1 MGAGVGIGGDHVD
14 RKVGTQLDRRLAGT
28 ESPRDPG
35 TGRVAADM
43 KLLVLSDIH
52 FACEAERARAGHEA
66 RVIGNPLLRLAAHAW
81 RSGVWLRDPNA
92 HNHRLDAIVARNPD
106 PDLVIANGDFTV
118 DSAFVG
124 VSDPPS
130 RESARLALGRLREAY
145 SDRLL
150 ATIGDHD
157 LGKMSLFGGAGGPR
171 LDRLRQC
178 VGSLGLET
186 CWVRDVGVYRMLGV
200 TSSLLALPVFER
212 ELLDSD
218 RSGWHDAREAQFRA
232 VRTALDSLEPGRR
245 LILFVHDPTA
255 LPFLDREPSMRK
267 LIASGAMAA
276 TVIGHL
282 HTPMILTMA
291 RGLAGIP
298 EVRGLGVTARRYTS
312 ALRQAACW
320 KRFRLQLCP
329 SPAGCQLLKDGGF
342 LRAELDPS
350 GSRPLRWD
358 RVRLPW
364 DLPGA

>member
-1 MGAGVGIGGDHVD
+1 MAITTPGRNWIGVG
-14 RKVGTQLDRRLAGT
+14 LET

-35 TGRVAADM
+35 TGMVFRVM

-52 FACEAERARAGHEA
+52 FACEAERARAGHEG

-118 DSAFVG
+118 DSAFIG
-124 VSDPPS
+124 ASDPAA
-130 RESARLALGRLREAY
+130 RESSRLALGRLREAY

-171 LDRLRQC
+171 LESLRQC
-178 VGSLGLET
+178 VGSLGLEA
-186 CWVRDVGVYRMLGV
+186 CWVRDIGVYRLLGV

-212 ELLDSD
+212 ELLDAD
-218 RSGWHDAREAQFRA
+218 RPGWIEAREAQLKA
-232 VRTALDSLEPGRR
+232 VRAALNSLEPGRR

-255 LPFLDREPSMRK
+255 LPFLDREPSMQRV
-267 LIASGAMAA
+267 IASRSMEA

-298 EVRGLGVTARRYTS
+298 EVHWMGVTARRYTS

-329 SPAGCQLLKDGGF
+329 SPAGCQLLKDGGY
-342 LRAELDPS
+342 LRADLDSS
-350 GSRPLRWD
+350 GAQPLHWR